1 LEQYIP
7 LIIFAII
14 GAIASSK
21 KKKSTPPSGEPKPF
35 TATGRVP
42 GDPVRKIQ
50 DMSREMYKELQK
62 EFQQVATEPPSRQTA
77 VPQPVERPVR
87 ELTINHDAPR
97 ASMTPSPSI
106 ARKAREK
113 HRGRLSMHGGETPAQ
128 QMVEQSDLVPKNGHD
143 LLKGIVFSE
152 ILGPPKSKR

>member
-1 LEQYIP
+1 MEQYIP

-21 KKKSTPPSGEPKPF
+21 KKKSTSASGEPKPF
-35 TATGRVP
+35 TATGRIP

-50 DMSREMYKELQK
+50 EMSREMYKELQK
-62 EFQQVATEPPSRQTA
+62 EFQEVPAEPPSRQTA
-77 VPQPVERPVR
+77 LPQPVERPVR

-97 ASMTPSPSI
+97 GSETPSPSKI
-106 ARKAREK
+106 RQTREK
-113 HRGRLSMHGGETPAQ
+113 HRGRLSAHGGESPAQ
-128 QMVEQSDLVPKNGHD
+128 QLVEQNDLVPRNGHD

>member
-1 LEQYIP
+1 MEQYIP

-35 TATGRVP
+35 TATGRIP

-62 EFQQVATEPPSRQTA
+62 EFQEVPAEPPSRQTSLA
-77 VPQPVERPVR
+77 QSVERPVR

-97 ASMTPSPSI
+97 SVDRPSPSGT
-106 ARKAREK
+106 RQTRER
-113 HRGRLSMHGGETPAQ
+113 HRGRLTTHGGETPAHQ
-128 QMVEQSDLVPKNGHD
+128 LVKQSDLVPKNGHD